1 MSNLVVYKASAGSGK
16 TWRLSVE
23 MLKLLI
29 NDPYSYRN
37 ILAVT
42 FTNKAT
48 AEMKERVLG
57 GLYEIVAEDN
67 KGTVSP
73 MLQTICDDLSITPD
87 KARLKAKLAIELLLH
102 DYGRFRIETI
112 DSFFQSVLRNLARE
126 LGLGAWLNIE
136 LDNEKVLSDA
146 IVAVMD
152 KASGDPEL
160 LKWIT
165 DYMEEML
172 SDGKSWKINSTLNDF
187 GKSIFKEQFKDKEK
201 QLEKKLSDK
210 NFLKNYRNK
219 LNKITREAEEKIKQ
233 PAKDFLKLLEDRG
246 YSVNDLKNGDRGIS
260 SYFKK
265 VLSGEFN
272 PDRLLNKTTNDCLDN
287 PENWLTAAKAKD
299 KTLVSLINEK
309 LYPLLVSTEETRK
322 AMYPEWI
329 SAKAA
334 SAHLNQVGLL
344 SDIAAQVRQLNY
356 DNNRFLLSDTN
367 ALFKSLLEE
376 GDSSFIYEKTGTEIN
391 NILFDEFQDTSRMQ
405 WDTFKPLLAE
415 GLANNHNSLIV
426 GDEKQS
432 IYRWRNGDWRIL
444 GSMPAEMHPFE
455 VKKENL
461 GKNWR
466 SDLNIVHFN
475 NEVFHSL
482 QRIISKMYLE
492 QFRENSIELSN
503 AYSDISQESNTT
515 EKNGLVEISFIK
527 TGKDTSYEET
537 VLDRLIQK
545 VEDLQ
550 RSGIKPN
557 EIAIIIRVNK
567 QITKIAAH
575 FANYK
580 TSEKADKDLCYDIIS
595 DEAFLLESS
604 KGAQILIDALK
615 LLNDPQNL
623 INPAMLKLDYAVDIL
638 GLNPESTEIFST
650 EKSILPE
657 EFTQNIEKLQKM
669 PLHELIEDLH
679 RIFEI
684 QRIPSQDSYLFC
696 FMDKLDEYLSRSS
709 ADISSFIQYWDETMC
724 KTKIPGGTA
733 VNGIRILSIHKS
745 KGLEYHTVI
754 LPFCDWNLIPTQK
767 TTIWCEPA
775 TAPYNELDLLPVN
788 YGKELKQSVFDNDY
802 KEETLQLWVDA
813 LNLLYVA
820 FTRPRHNL
828 FVYCEEQNQGKT
840 EKEPQ
845 KIGHLLQ
852 TLLNKQAGENSLNE
866 EFIKAYTQSGS
877 DGDSD
882 NQEIRVSLL
891 RYGKLF
897 TENDIRKNE
906 KGLFIKGND
915 IEIPFRSFA
924 HKTKFRQSQKSIQFS
939 KGKDPEGFKS
949 KYIDR
954 GNTLHRLFSSIRVTE
969 DLDSALSNM
978 LNEGLIDSQEFIT
991 YAETAKKALSHPEV
1005 SDWYSGKYKTFNECS
1020 IIFPDKAGKLQQK
1033 RPDRVMISDDSVK
1046 IVDFKFGKP
1055 SPKYKAQI
1063 RFYSK
1068 LLLDMGYKKVEG
1080 FLWYV
1085 DEEHVEKVDL

>member
-23 MLKLLI
+23 MLKILI
-29 NDPYSYRN
+29 SDPYSYRN

-67 KGTVSP
+67 KGIVSP

-87 KARLKAKLAIELLLH
+87 KARLKAKIAIELLLH

-136 LDNEKVLSDA
+136 LDNEKVLADA
-146 IVAVMD
+146 VDAVMD
-152 KASGDPEL
+152 KASGDPLL

-172 SDGKSWKINSTLNDF
+172 TDGKSWKINNTLNNF

-201 QLEKKLSDK
+201 QLEEKLKDK
-210 NFLKNYRNK
+210 NFLKFYRNK
-219 LNKITREAEEKIKQ
+219 LDKIAKEAEEKIKQ
-233 PAKDFLKLLEDRG
+233 PAKDFLKFLEDRG
-246 YSVNDLKNGDRGIS
+246 YSVNDLKNGERGIY

-272 PDRLLNKTTNDCLDN
+272 PDELLNKTAESCLEN

-299 KTLVSLINEK
+299 KTLVSLVNEK
-309 LYPLLVSTEETRK
+309 LYPLLVNTEKNRK
-322 AMYPEWI
+322 SLYPEWV

-334 SAHLNQVGLL
+334 SNHLNQIGLL

-367 ALFKSLLEE
+367 ALFKSLLED
-376 GDSSFIYEKTGTEIN
+376 GDTSFIYEKTGTEIN

-444 GSMPAEMHPFE
+444 GSMSAEMHPFDI
-455 VKKENL
+455 KKETL

-466 SDLNIVHFN
+466 SDLNIIHFN
-475 NEVFHSL
+475 NEVFLSL
-482 QRIISKMYLE
+482 QQIISKMYME
-492 QFRENSIELSN
+492 QFGENSSELSN

-527 TGKDTSYEET
+527 TDKNTSYEET
-537 VLDRLIQK
+537 VLDKLILN

-557 EIAIIIRVNK
+557 EIAIIIRENK
-567 QITKIAAH
+567 YIPKIAAH

-580 TSEKADKDLCYDIIS
+580 TSEKADKKLCYDIIS

-615 LLNDPQNL
+615 LLNDPQNPV
-623 INPAMLKLDYAVDIL
+623 IQAMLKLDYAIDVL
-638 GLNPESTEIFST
+638 GLNPESTEIFSSET
-650 EKSILPE
+650 SILPE
-657 EFTQNIEKLQKM
+657 EFTQNIGKLQKM
-669 PLHELIEDLH
+669 PLHELIEELH

-684 QRIPSQDSYLFC
+684 HRIPSQDSYLFC
-696 FMDKLDEYLSRSS
+696 FMDKLDEYLSKSS
-709 ADISSFIQYWDETMC
+709 ADISSFIQYWDETMY

-745 KGLEYHTVI
+745 KGLEFHTVI
-754 LPFCDWNLIPTQK
+754 LPFCDWKLLSNVN

-775 TAPYNELDLLPVN
+775 TKPYNELDLLPID
-788 YGKELKQSVFDNDY
+788 YKKELKHSVFKNDY

-828 FVYCEEQNQGKT
+828 FVYCEEQNQDKK

-852 TLLNKQAGENSLNE
+852 TLFNRQAGEYSLNE
-866 EFIKAYTQSGS
+866 EFLNAYIPS
-877 DGDSD
+877 DSD
-882 NQEIRVSLL
+882 QDIDEIRVS
-891 RYGKLF
+891 RFSYGKLY
-897 TENDIRKNE
+897 TENDIQKNE
-906 KGLFIKGND
+906 KGLFVKGND
-915 IEIPFRSFA
+915 IETPFRSFA

-954 GNTLHRLFSSIRVTE
+954 GNILHRLFSAIQVTE
-969 DLDSALSNM
+969 DLDSALKNM
-978 LNEGLIDSQEFIT
+978 LTEGLIDSQESLT
-991 YAETAKKALSHPEV
+991 YAVTAKKALSNPEV

-1020 IIFPDKAGKLQQK
+1020 IIFPDKIGKLQQK
-1033 RPDRVMISDDSVK
+1033 RPDRVMISEDSVK

-1068 LLLDMGYKKVEG
+1068 LLLDMGYNKVEG

>member
-1 MSNLVVYKASAGSGK
+1 MPNLVVYKASAGSGK

-23 MLKLLI
+23 MLKILI
-29 NDPYSYRN
+29 NDPYTYRN

-67 KGTVSP
+67 KDAVSP
-73 MLQTICDDLSITPD
+73 MLEAICDDLSITSD
-87 KARLKAKLAIELLLH
+87 KAKAKAKLAIELLLH

-136 LDNEKVLSDA
+136 LDNEKVLADA
-146 IVAVMD
+146 LDSVMD
-152 KASGDPEL
+152 NASKNPEL

-165 DYMEEML
+165 DYMQEML

-201 QLEKKLSDK
+201 QLEEKLRDK
-210 NFLKNYRNK
+210 SFLKNYRNK
-219 LNKITREAEEKIKQ
+219 LDKIAKEAEEKIKE
-233 PAKDFLKLLEDRG
+233 PAKDFFKLLENHG
-246 YSVNDLKNGDRGIS
+246 YTIADLKGGANGIS

-265 VLSGEFN
+265 INSGNFTPE
-272 PDRLLNKTTNDCLDN
+272 DLLKKTTLQCLEN

-299 KTLVSLINEK
+299 KSLASLVNEE
-309 LYPLLVSTEETRK
+309 LYPLLIKTEEIRK
-322 AMYPEWI
+322 IEYPQWI

-334 SAHLNQVGLL
+334 SAHLNQIGLL
-344 SDIAAQVRQLNY
+344 SDIAAEVRQLNY

-415 GLANNHNSLIV
+415 GLSNGHNSLIV

-444 GSMPAEMHPFE
+444 GNMSSEMSPFE

-461 GKNWR
+461 GRNWR
-466 SDLNIVHFN
+466 SDLNIIHFN
-475 NEVFHSL
+475 NEIFLHL
-482 QRIISKMYLE
+482 QKVISKMYLD
-492 QFRENSIELSN
+492 QFEESSIELSN
-503 AYSDISQESNTT
+503 AYSDISQESNTS
-515 EKNGLVEISFIK
+515 ERNGLVEISFIK

-537 VLDRLIQK
+537 VLDKLIQK
-545 VEDLQ
+545 TEELQ

-557 EIAIIIRVNK
+557 EIAIIIRENK
-567 QITKIAAH
+567 YIPKIAAH

-580 TSEKADKDLCYDIIS
+580 TSEKCDNDLCYDIIS

-615 LLNDPQNL
+615 LLNDPQNP
-623 INPAMLKLDYAVDIL
+623 INQAMLKLDYAVDVL

-650 EKSILPE
+650 QKSILPE
-657 EFTQNIEKLQKM
+657 EFTGNIEKLQKM
-669 PLHELIEDLH
+669 PLHELIEDLYM
-679 RIFEI
+679 IFDI
-684 QRIPSQDSYLFC
+684 SRIPAQDSYLFC
-696 FMDKLDEYLSRSS
+696 FMDKLDEYLSKSS
-709 ADISSFIQYWDETMC
+709 ADISSFIQYWDETMY

-733 VNGIRILSIHKS
+733 INGIRILSIHKS
-745 KGLEYHTVI
+745 KGLEFHTVI
-754 LPFCDWNLIPTQK
+754 LPFCDWKLLSQK
-767 TTIWCEPA
+767 TSIWCQPNKE
-775 TAPYNELDLLPVN
+775 PYNELDILPVD
-788 YGKELKQSVFDNDY
+788 YKKELKHSVFNEDY

-828 FVYCEEQNQGKT
+828 FVYCEEQNQDK
-840 EKEPQ
+840 EAKEPQ

-852 TLLNKQAGENSLNE
+852 TLFDKRAGENSLNE
-866 EFIKAYTQSGS
+866 EFISSYKPS
-877 DGDSD
+877 DSNENQDS
-882 NQEIRVSLL
+882 QEIPVSLF

-897 TENDIRKNE
+897 TQNDVRKNE
-906 KGLFIKGND
+906 KGLFKKGND
-915 IEIPFRSFA
+915 IETPFRSFA

-954 GNTLHRLFSSIRVTE
+954 GNILHRLFSEILVTE
-969 DLDSALSNM
+969 DLDSAIKNM
-978 LNEGLIDSQEFIT
+978 LNEGIIDSQESFA
-991 YAETAKKALSHPEV
+991 YAETAKKALTNPEV
-1005 SDWYSGKYKTFNECS
+1005 SDWYSGKYKIFNECS
-1020 IIFPDKAGKLQQK
+1020 IIFPDKKGKLQQK

-1068 LLLDMGYKKVEG
+1068 LLLDMGYAKVEG

-1085 DEEHVEKVDL
+1085 DEELVERVNL

>member
-67 KGTVSP
+67 KETVSP

-152 KASGDPEL
+152 NASGDSEL

-201 QLEKKLSDK
+201 LLEEKLKDK

-233 PAKDFLKLLEDRG
+233 PAKGFLKLLEDHG
-246 YSVNDLKNGDRGIS
+246 YSITDLKGGLKGIS
-260 SYFKK
+260 SYFNKIS
-265 VLSGEFN
+265 SGEFN
-272 PDRLLNKTTNDCLDN
+272 PDKILNKTANDCLDN

-309 LYPLLVSTEETRK
+309 LYPLLLSTEETRK

-444 GSMPAEMHPFE
+444 GSMSAEMHPFE

-482 QRIISKMYLE
+482 QRIINKMYLE
-492 QFRENSIELSN
+492 QFGENSIELSN

-537 VLDRLIQK
+537 VLDKLIQK
-545 VEDLQ
+545 VEELQ

-623 INPAMLKLDYAVDIL
+623 INLAMLKLDYAVDIL
-638 GLNPESTEIFST
+638 GLNPGSIEILNT
-650 EKSILPE
+650 EKSIIPE

-679 RIFEI
+679 RILEI
-684 QRIPSQDSYLFC
+684 HRIPSQDSYLFC

-709 ADISSFIQYWDETMC
+709 ADISSFIQYWDETMS

-767 TTIWCEPA
+767 TTIWCEPV
-775 TAPYNELDLLPVN
+775 TTPYNELDLLPVN
-788 YGKELKQSVFDNDY
+788 YGKELKQSVFNNDY

-852 TLLNKQAGENSLNE
+852 TLFNRQAGENSLNE
-866 EFIKAYTQSGS
+866 EFINAYTPSGS
-877 DGDSD
+877 DEDPD
-882 NQEIRVSLL
+882 TQEMRLSLL
-891 RYGKLF
+891 SYGKLF

-954 GNTLHRLFSSIRVTE
+954 GNTLHRLFSSIRVAE
-969 DLDSALSNM
+969 DLDSALSKM
-978 LNEGLIDSQEFIT
+978 LNEGLLDSQEFIT
-991 YAETAKKALSHPEV
+991 YAETARKALSNPEV

-1020 IIFPDKAGKLQQK
+1020 IIFPDKVGKLLQK
-1033 RPDRVMISDDSVK
+1033 RPDRVMISDDAVK

-1068 LLLDMGYKKVEG
+1068 LLLDMGYNNVEG